1 MIIKTVMRIKKERSR
16 NFRKINTFL
25 KLNDLKNKLADLT
38 KKQKALKKES
48 LLHTLFPTDL
58 LMNLL
63 VQEQACAQENKRKL
77 RDFIKQQ
84 KKIKNLKVIT
94 KFIQLAP
101 ISYVEVLFLQMELE
115 EKIETLKNL
124 TNQVYQITEIYSN
137 LKDT

>member
-25 KLNDLKNKLADLT
+25 KLNDLKNKLAYLT

-63 VQEQACAQENKRKL
+63 VQEQACAQENKTKL

-94 KFIQLAP
+94 KFIQLTP
-101 ISYVEVLFLQMELE
+101 ISYVEVLFYRWNWKRKL
-115 EKIETLKNL
+115 TL
-124 TNQVYQITEIYSN
+124 
-137 LKDT
+137 